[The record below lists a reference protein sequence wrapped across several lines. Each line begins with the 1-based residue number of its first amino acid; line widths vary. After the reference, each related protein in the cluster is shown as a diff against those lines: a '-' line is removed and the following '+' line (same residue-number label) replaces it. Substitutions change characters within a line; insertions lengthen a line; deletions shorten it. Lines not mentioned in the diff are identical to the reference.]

1 MNIIEA
7 IHACLQSGWHYI
19 RRVSGDDA
27 YEQYLVHCRSA
38 HATEPVLDRQQF
50 YLWRL
55 EQKSR
60 GVNRCC

>member
-1 MNIIEA
+1 MKTMRS
-7 IHACLQSGWHYI
+7 CLHQGWSYI

-27 YEQYLVHCRSA
+27 YEHYLAHHHTA
-38 HATEPVLDRQQF
+38 HANEAPLSRQQF
-50 YLWRL
+50 YLSRL

>member
-1 MNIIEA
+1 MRRL
-7 IHACLQSGWHYI
+7 LQQTWNYI

-27 YEQYLVHCRSA
+27 YEHYMVHHRTA
-38 HATEPVLDRQQF
+38 HATEPPLSRQQF